1 MKDQIEIESIIQEH
15 LDELKPVPPRNQQ
28 MAARGR
34 ARFLAEGISANQPQ
48 RQKVWGF
55 IFRKQQ
61 FAVNGLVALIVIIT
75 LFVGGRTTVRA
86 AQDDLPNEPLYAIKI
101 LSEDISLQFQGS
113 PEARVERLMQLS
125 QTRIQEMTR
134 LIETG
139 QTPPE
144 RVRLRLEQH
153 IQETLEL
160 SSNMDDVTLDRVL
173 PKLHEQLQQ
182 QERDL
187 ERLQTQAGQNSQPV
201 LEQTRTMLQ
210 SQLHVVSDGL
220 LDHQGFRNTVR
231 SGFHYGQ
238 VKTPTASV
246 SPTPEQGQNG
256 QAIPPPGNPGNGNGI
271 GPNNHP
277 NGSNAHMTPTPK
289 NPGNQTE
296 PGNSAGGNDKD
307 KGKDPKDPNKNG
319 TSTKETKDKKTDD
332 KPPK

>member
-160 SSNMDDVTLDRVL
+160 SSNMDDATLDRVL
-173 PKLHEQLQQ
+173 PKLHAQLQQ
-182 QERDL
+182 QERDI
-187 ERLQTQAGQNSQPV
+187 ERLQTLAGQNSQPV
-201 LEQTRTMLQ
+201 LEQIRTMLQ
-210 SQLHVVSDGL
+210 MQLYVVGDGL
-220 LDHQGFRNTVR
+220 LDHETFRNEFR
-231 SGFHYGQ
+231 QGKIKNREQDGQ
-238 VKTPTASV
+238 A
-246 SPTPEQGQNG
+246 TPE
-256 QAIPPPGNPGNGNGI
+256 PGDHGNGI
-271 GPNNHP
+271 GPNDHL
-277 NGSNAHMTPTPK
+277 NGPNAHMTPTPRKGDKERDPKNKGGGNNGKPGDSGSGGK
-289 NPGNQTE
+289 NP
-296 PGNSAGGNDKD
+296 
-307 KGKDPKDPNKNG
+307 
-319 TSTKETKDKKTDD
+319 
-332 KPPK
+332 